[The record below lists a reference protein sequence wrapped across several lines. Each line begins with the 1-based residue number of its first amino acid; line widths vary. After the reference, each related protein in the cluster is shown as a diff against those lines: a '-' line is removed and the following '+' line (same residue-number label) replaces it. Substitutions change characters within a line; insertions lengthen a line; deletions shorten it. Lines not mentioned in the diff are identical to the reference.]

1 MNETERLID
10 DLSRLTAAVN
20 LVNYRQRGYH
30 QEVRLQP
37 DQVRAFAELLRQRK
51 FYLVFVSAVDV
62 SPAIEII
69 YQFACFARPCRIL
82 ARSTVAADG
91 TLPSIADIFHG
102 ANWHERET
110 RDMFGVVFTGHPG
123 LEPLLLP
130 EEAADLKPLLKEEG
144 ALKPTDQVRPLPA
157 EEATPSDPPATTE
170 QDAERSAKEPKGEDR
185 Q

>member
-1 MNETERLID
+1 MNKTDQLIEE
-10 DLSRLTAAVN
+10 LSRLPAAVN
-20 LVNYRQRGYH
+20 RVDYRQRGYH
-30 QEVRLQP
+30 LEVRLQAG
-37 DQVRAFAELLRQRK
+37 QVRAFAGLLRQRE
-51 FYLVFVSAVDV
+51 FYLVFVSAVHV

-69 YQFACFARPCRIL
+69 YQFACFAKPCRIL

-91 TLPSIADIFHG
+91 TLPSIADIFDG

-130 EEAADLKPLLKEEG
+130 EEEADLKPLLKGDG
-144 ALKPTDQVRPLPA
+144 ALKPADQIRRAPDEEVQDTKPSTTA
-157 EEATPSDPPATTE
+157 EPG
-170 QDAERSAKEPKGEDR
+170 AKKPNGEHR